1 MKPINIKKLALVATS
16 IVVIG
21 TGCKTDFDINSSQE
35 DLTAGSLNYRD
46 ILPSAISSHSTIIA
60 RDFKFLQNWMGYW
73 ARSGSYQNDQEEESY
88 SFTNSFPSSPGNP
101 WNDLYYNASN
111 LNYVQKQ
118 AKASGSGF
126 YEAICRILKAHDFQ
140 MLTDIYGNI
149 PYKEALNGNDIRN
162 PKYDNSVD
170 IYNDLFRQLD
180 TAITLLKDPVASS
193 VANNDKIASNDLVF
207 KGNASLWIK
216 FANTLKLRMLVHCKG
231 GGVELSEPSYDVSGV
246 DVAGEMNNII
256 AEGSGF
262 LMSGETAK
270 INPGFSASK
279 PNPFYRTFGLTENG
293 VLAGQADLT
302 KANSFAVGIGG
313 GSAGIGYYGYN
324 ADPRMNKLYV
334 KPDANTDPAVYT
346 AATYQKGIPY
356 GAVSGFAPG
365 FTGTDLSSI
374 NVLNTTSPNSALTP
388 NGAASDAWILT
399 SVESLFLQAEA
410 RERGIINDGN
420 DAKTRLTLA
429 VKESFLAL
437 GLTNGNANTYL
448 NFNAGYS
455 DVDYDAVV
463 DPASGV
469 FLPGGLYTIIS
480 QKWFALNGINPLEV
494 WTDYRRTDVVYGAGV
509 SYDTNSYP
517 WATYMSFLSSAEPNI
532 PVRLFYP
539 QSEYSFNEAN
549 AQAQGTIDVFTSRIF
564 WDQQ

>member
-1 MKPINIKKLALVATS
+1 MKVINIKKLALVATS

-21 TGCKTDFDINSSQE
+21 SGCKTDFDINSSEE

-60 RDFKFLQNWMGYW
+60 RDFKFLQNWMGFW
-73 ARSGSYQNDQEEESY
+73 ARSGSYQNDAQEESY
-88 SFTNSFPSSPGNP
+88 SFTNTFPTSPGNP

-118 AKASGSGF
+118 AHASGNGF

-193 VANNDKIASNDLVF
+193 AANNDKIATNDLVF
-207 KGNASLWIK
+207 KGNAGLWIK

-231 GGVELSEPSYDVSGV
+231 GGVELSEPAYNVAGV
-246 DVAGEMNNII
+246 DVAAEMAII
-256 AEGSGF
+256 DAEGSGF

-270 INPGFSASK
+270 INPGYSASK
-279 PNPFYRTFGLTENG
+279 PNPFYRTFGVNENG
-293 VLAGQADLT
+293 VLASTADLT

-313 GSAGIGYYGYN
+313 GSAGLGYYGYN
-324 ADPRMNKLYV
+324 GDPRMNKLYI
-334 KPDANTDPAVYT
+334 KPDANSDPAIYT

-374 NVLNTTSPNSALTP
+374 NVLNSTSPNSGLTP

-410 RERGIINDGN
+410 RERGIINSGD
-420 DAKTRLTLA
+420 DAKTRLTA
-429 VKESFLAL
+429 AIKESFLSL
-437 GLTNGNANTYL
+437 GLTNANANTYI
-448 NFNAGYS
+448 NNNAGYS

-517 WATYMSFLSSAEPNI
+517 WATYMSFLAGAEPNI

-549 AQAQGTIDVFTSRIF
+549 VQAQGTIDVFSNRIF

>member
-1 MKPINIKKLALVATS
+1 MKVINIKKLALVATS
-16 IVVIG
+16 IVVLG
-21 TGCKTDFDINSSQE
+21 SGCKTDFDINASQE

-46 ILPSAISSHSTIIA
+46 ILPSAISSHATIIA

-88 SFTNSFPSSPGNP
+88 TFTNSFPSSPGNP

-111 LNYVQKQ
+111 FNYVQKQ

-126 YEAICRILKAHDFQ
+126 YEAICRIMKAHDFQ

-180 TAITLLKDPVASS
+180 TAIALLKDPVASS
-193 VANNDKIASNDLVF
+193 TANNDKIASNDLVF

-231 GGVELSEPSYDVSGV
+231 GGVELAEPAYDVAGV
-246 DVAGEMNNII
+246 DVAAEMAVIT

-270 INPGFSASK
+270 INPGYSASK
-279 PNPFYRTFGLTENG
+279 PNPFYRNFGLNENG
-293 VLAGQADLT
+293 VLAGTGDLT

-313 GSAGIGYYGYN
+313 GSSGIGYYGYDG
-324 ADPRMNKLYV
+324 DPRLNKLYI
-334 KPDANTDPAVYT
+334 KPDANSDPAVYQ
-346 AATYQKGIPY
+346 AATYHKGIPY

-374 NVLNTTSPNSALTP
+374 NVLNTTSPNSGLTP

-410 RERGIINDGN
+410 RERGIITDGD
-420 DAKTRLTLA
+420 DAKTRLNDA
-429 VKESFLAL
+429 IKESFLSL
-437 GLTNGNANTYL
+437 GLTNGNFNTYM
-448 NFNAGYS
+448 NYNSGYS

-463 DPASGV
+463 DPNSGV

-480 QKWFALNGINPLEV
+480 QKWFALNAINPLEV

-517 WATYMSFLSSAEPNI
+517 WATYMSFLSSAATTI

-549 AQAQGTIDVFTSRIF
+549 AQAQGTIDVFSSRLF

>member
-1 MKPINIKKLALVATS
+1 MKVINIKKLALVATS

-46 ILPSAISSHSTIIA
+46 ILPSAISSHATIIA

-73 ARSGSYQNDQEEESY
+73 ARSGSYQNDAQEESY
-88 SFTNSFPSSPGNP
+88 SFTNTFPTSPGNP

-111 LNYVQKQ
+111 FNYVQKQ
-118 AKASGSGF
+118 AHSSGNGF
-126 YEAICRILKAHDFQ
+126 YEAICRIMKAHDFQ

-193 VANNDKIASNDLVF
+193 VANNDKIATNDLVF

-231 GGVELSEPSYDVSGV
+231 GGVELSEPAYDVAGV
-246 DVAGEMNNII
+246 DVAAEMAII
-256 AEGSGF
+256 NAEGSGF
-262 LMSGETAK
+262 LMSGESAK
-270 INPGFSASK
+270 INPGYSASK
-279 PNPFYRTFGLTENG
+279 PNPFYRTFGINENG
-293 VLAGQADLT
+293 VLAGTADLT

-313 GSAGIGYYGYN
+313 GSAGLGYYGYN
-324 ADPRMNKLYV
+324 GDLRMNKLYI
-334 KPDANTDPAVYT
+334 KPDVNTDPAIYT

-365 FTGTDLSSI
+365 FTGADLSSI
-374 NVLNTTSPNSALTP
+374 NVLNSASPNTGLTP
-388 NGAASDAWILT
+388 NGPASDAWILT

-410 RERGIINDGN
+410 RERGIINSGD
-420 DAKTRLTLA
+420 DAKTRLTA
-429 VKESFLAL
+429 AIKESFLSL
-437 GLTNGNANTYL
+437 GLTNANANTYI
-448 NFNAGYS
+448 NNNAGYS

-494 WTDYRRTDVVYGAGV
+494 WSDYRRTDVVYGGGV

-517 WATYMSFLSSAEPNI
+517 WATYMSFLAGAQPNI

-549 AQAQGTIDVFTSRIF
+549 VQAQGTIDVFSNRIF

>member
-1 MKPINIKKLALVATS
+1 MKVINIKKLALVATS